1 MGNRCKLYPAVGLM
15 SVNLMDT
22 PIRLTQPPIL
32 VEPPKGGKLHA

>member
-1 MGNRCKLYPAVGLM
+1 MKKRCKLYPTVGLI

-32 VEPPKGGKLHA
+32 VEPL